1 MHADST
7 PDADLTDR
15 IIELAMRVHSATG
28 PGLPD
33 AIYQQ
38 CLCLELSKA
47 GIPFEQQVSLPLRY
61 DGSVIEADFF
71 ADIIVQNEIILGIKA
86 VDEFTPLHDTE
97 MFTYLHLSSCRAGLM
112 INFNTVSLADGIRLS
127 FAQEDRRLR

>member
-1 MHADST
+1 MHADT
-7 PDADLTDR
+7 IPDTDLADR

-28 PGLPD
+28 PGLFD
-33 AIYQQ
+33 SAYQH
-38 CLCLELSKA
+38 CLCIELSKA
-47 GIPFEQQVSLPLRY
+47 GIPFAEHVPLPLRY
-61 DGSVIEADFF
+61 KGSVTESDFF
-71 ADIIVQNEIILGIKA
+71 ADLIVGDEVLVGIKA

-112 INFNTVSLADGIRLS
+112 INFNTISLTDGIRLS